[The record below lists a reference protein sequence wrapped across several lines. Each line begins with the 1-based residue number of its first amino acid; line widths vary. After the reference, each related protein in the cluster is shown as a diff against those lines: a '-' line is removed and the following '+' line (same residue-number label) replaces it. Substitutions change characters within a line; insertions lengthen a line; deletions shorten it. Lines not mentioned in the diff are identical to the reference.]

1 MATMSDIAREAGV
14 SLSTVSYALS
24 GKRTISEATRERI
37 NAAITRLSYHPH
49 AGARALASQRAGA
62 IGLAVP
68 LAGDVDAHVVMM
80 FVRSLMRAA
89 HDASSEIL
97 LIAGEDHAATE
108 RVLAEG
114 RVDALVV
121 MDVVEDDPRLPM
133 LAEAARPVVLLGY
146 PSDSHGIPRV
156 DFDFEEA
163 ATLAVTELHRR
174 GAHRLVMIGS
184 PSATQTRHAT
194 YADRAGRGFRTA
206 CQQLGLHARHMVLD
220 HEVDSTHELIRT
232 VLVQDRPDAL
242 IIHNEGA
249 LPALHRA
256 LVAEGIELPSDLQVV
271 AIGPRASS
279 LLGTVEYTAVE
290 IPVDEIG
297 QAAVAVATDLIEGR
311 DGCRDQLIAPALIA
325 RDTTRPLDRP
335 ATPLSS

>member
-24 GKRTISEATRERI
+24 GKRAISESTRERI

-68 LAGDVDAHVVMM
+68 LAEDVDAHVVMM

-89 HDASSEIL
+89 HQASSEVL
-97 LIAGEDHAATE
+97 LVTGEDHEATL

-114 RVDALVV
+114 KVDALVV
-121 MDVVEDDPRLPM
+121 MDVVEDDPRIPD
-133 LAEAARPVVLLGY
+133 LATAPRPVVLLGY
-146 PSDSHGIPRV
+146 PTQAQGIPRV
-156 DFDFEEA
+156 DFDFEQ
-163 ATLAVTELHRR
+163 ATALAVTELHRR

-194 YADRAGRGFRTA
+194 YADRATRGFRTA
-206 CQQLGLHARHMVLD
+206 CQNLGVSAHHLVHD
-220 HEVDSTHELIRT
+220 HEVESTGQLVRT
-232 VLVQDRPDAL
+232 ILADIRPDAL
-242 IIHNEGA
+242 VIHNESA
-249 LPALHRA
+249 LAAIHRA
-256 LVAEGIELPSDLQVV
+256 LSGEGVSMPSDLQVV
-271 AIGPRASS
+271 AIAPREST

-297 QAAVAVATDLIEGR
+297 QAAVAAATELIEGA
-311 DGCRDQLIAPALIA
+311 DDVGDQLIAPSLIE
-325 RDTTRPLDRP
+325 RDTTHPL
-335 ATPLSS
+335 TPGSTR

>member
-24 GKRTISEATRERI
+24 GKRTISESTRERI

-68 LAGDVDAHVVMM
+68 LAEDVDAHVVMM

-97 LIAGEDHAATE
+97 LIAGEDHEATE

-121 MDVVEDDPRLPM
+121 MDVVEDDPRIPV
-133 LAEAARPVVLLGY
+133 LAEATRPVVLLGY
-146 PSDSHGIPRV
+146 PSDARGIPRV

-163 ATLAVTELHRR
+163 SILAVTELHRR

-184 PSATQTRHAT
+184 PAATQSRHAT
-194 YADRAGRGFRTA
+194 YADRATRGFRTA
-206 CQQLGLHARHMVLD
+206 CSRLGLSARHVVHD
-220 HEVDSTHELIRT
+220 HEVDPTRELIHS
-232 VLVQDRPDAL
+232 VLAQDRPDAL
-242 IIHNEGA
+242 IIHNESA
-249 LPALHRA
+249 LPAIHRA
-256 LVAEGIELPSDLQVV
+256 LTAEGVEMPGDLQVV
-271 AIGPRASS
+271 AIAPRETT
-279 LLGTVEYTAVE
+279 LLGAVEYTAVQ
-290 IPVDEIG
+290 IPVEEIG
-297 QAAVAVATDLIEGR
+297 QTAVAVATDLIEGR
-311 DGCRDQLIAPALIA
+311 DGPRDQLIAPALIA
-325 RDTTRPLDRP
+325 RDTTHPVHG
-335 ATPLSS
+335 